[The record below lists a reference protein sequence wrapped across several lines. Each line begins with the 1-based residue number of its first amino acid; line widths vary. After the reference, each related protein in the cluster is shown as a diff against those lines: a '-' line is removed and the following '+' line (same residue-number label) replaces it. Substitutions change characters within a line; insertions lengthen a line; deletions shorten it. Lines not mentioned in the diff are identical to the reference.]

1 MRRRRECESCGQR
14 FTTYE
19 ALEDRP
25 LAIRKRDR
33 SSEPYERSKL
43 IRGIQVACAKR
54 PVSREQ
60 IEEIADDIEEAL
72 ERSESG
78 EVESWRIGELVMD
91 RLKELDQVAYVR
103 FASVYRNFQDTEE
116 YLDAV
121 RALARRE
128 GSDTAQLDFLQS
140 LVPERRPVKSRPEQ
154 DEG

>member
-91 RLKELDQVAYVR
+91 RLKALDQVAYVR

-128 GSDTAQLDFLQS
+128 GSDAAQLDFLS
-140 LVPERRPVKSRPEQ
+140 LLPERRPAKTRPGQ
-154 DEG
+154 DDR

>member
-54 PVSREQ
+54 PISRDQ
-60 IEEIADDIEEAL
+60 IEEIANDIEEAL

-103 FASVYRNFQDTEE
+103 FASVYRNFQDIEE
-116 YLDAV
+116 YLEAV
-121 RALARRE
+121 RALGE
-128 GSDTAQLDFLQS
+128 GSDADQLDFLQS
-140 LVPERRPVKSRPEQ
+140 LLLEHRPVKSRPDQ